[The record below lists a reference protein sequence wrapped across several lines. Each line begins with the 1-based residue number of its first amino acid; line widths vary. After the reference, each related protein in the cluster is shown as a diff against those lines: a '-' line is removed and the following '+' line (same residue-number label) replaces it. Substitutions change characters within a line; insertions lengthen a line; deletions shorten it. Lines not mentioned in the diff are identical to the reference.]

1 LWWSPTASDG
11 GVSAWLM
18 QQALEG
24 APKFD
29 VEDGVDDRVE
39 KTVDVAEPDEE
50 RQKVW
55 VGAADGQHVKQVV
68 T

>member
-1 LWWSPTASDG
+1 
-11 GVSAWLM
+11 M

-24 APKFD
+24 ASKLD

-39 KTVDVAEPDEE
+39 ETVDVAEPDEE
-50 RQKVW
+50 RQN
-55 VGAADGQHVKQVV
+55 VGVDAADGQREEQIV

>member
-1 LWWSPTASDG
+1 
-11 GVSAWLM
+11 M